1 MIVCDIFVN
10 IRFQLYRSGVH
21 LGVVCGLLELEVP
34 LRHGHL
40 RVVPQLCLLPLLL
53 SQRLRD
59 LGVSAGLRLVTRS
72 ALGYLTQYLP
82 PAILLGLLTLLM
94 PQIVTWPMSAL
105 LLTCADCAMPRL
117 AR

>member
-40 RVVPQLCLLPLLL
+40 RVVPQLRLLPLLL

-59 LGVSAGLRLVTRS
+59 LGVSAGLRLDTRS
-72 ALGYLTQYLP
+72 TLRSLDLVSTTSDSAWSIDFIDAPNCHLADEGVALD
-82 PAILLGLLTLLM
+82 
-94 PQIVTWPMSAL
+94 V
-105 LLTCADCAMPRL
+105 C
-117 AR
+117 